1 MVFGVLVNIE
11 VEKSRDK
18 VSSKTVVIALGIICA
33 LLIASLVGVIAIS
46 KLIIQDKSNV
56 IAIQDRN
63 ISDLQRTVLSLNNTL
78 NALNKSNSLVRGI
91 KITATPYSHFTILS
105 EGTNAWGESWQEVRE
120 EARENV
126 TLTLHNFG
134 EADTVAVIVI
144 YAEVN
149 GNFDY
154 SVETILVR
162 GFSNADIT
170 CDLGG
175 TFESSAV
182 PLPHLSYGYLIL
194 EK

>member
-1 MVFGVLVNIE
+1 
-11 VEKSRDK
+11 
-18 VSSKTVVIALGIICA
+18 VIALGIICA

>member
-11 VEKSRDK
+11 VGKSRDK

-33 LLIASLVGVIAIS
+33 LLVTSLVGRIAIS
-46 KLIIQDKSNV
+46 TLIIQDKSNV

-63 ISDLQRTVLSLNNTL
+63 ISDLQRTVLSLNSTL
-78 NALNKSNSLVRGI
+78 NALNKSNSVVRGV
-91 KITATPYSHFTILS
+91 KITATPYSHVTILS
-105 EGTNAWGESWQEVRE
+105 ESTNAWGESWQEVRE

-134 EADTVAVIVI
+134 EADTVAVTVI
-144 YAEVN
+144 YTEVN

-170 CDLGG
+170 CDLRG

-194 EK
+194 EN

>member
-11 VEKSRDK
+11 VGKSRDK

-33 LLIASLVGVIAIS
+33 LLVTSLVGRIAIS
-46 KLIIQDKSNV
+46 TLIIQDKSNV

-63 ISDLQRTVLSLNNTL
+63 ISDLQRTVLSLNSTL
-78 NALNKSNSLVRGI
+78 NALNKSNSVVRGVR
-91 KITATPYSHFTILS
+91 ITATPYSHVTILS
-105 EGTNAWGESWQEVRE
+105 ESTNAWGESWQEVRE

-134 EADTVAVIVI
+134 EADTVAVTVI
-144 YAEVN
+144 YTEVN

-170 CDLGG
+170 CDLRG

-194 EK
+194 EN